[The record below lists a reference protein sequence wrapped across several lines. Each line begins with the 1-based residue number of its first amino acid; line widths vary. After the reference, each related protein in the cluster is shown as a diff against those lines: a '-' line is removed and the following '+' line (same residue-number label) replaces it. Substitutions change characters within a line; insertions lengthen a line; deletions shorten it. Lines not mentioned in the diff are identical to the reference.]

1 MRNWTV
7 VCGILLVTFIAGCGY
22 SLPLPLQQQVDV
34 MGAQMNDLYGVVT
47 AIKAGVKTDE
57 VDASAADMAE
67 KRYGEL
73 VQAHNDWR
81 AQVKK
86 VITTEMQNF
95 ANNDDYKNAVTK
107 LDNASKGFE
116 DATEAAMGV
125 PAEVPDWADEAKK
138 LIDLA
143 YNERK
148 LKRAADII
156 FKELTMKSWDDIE
169 G

>member
-1 MRNWTV
+1 MRKWKIV
-7 VCGILLVTFIAGCGY
+7 SQIALVILIAGCGY
-22 SLPLPLQQQVDV
+22 SLPPPLEQQVET
-34 MGAQMNDLYGVVT
+34 MNAQMNDLYGVVT
-47 AIKAGVKTDE
+47 AVKAGVKAGE
-57 VDASAADMAE
+57 VDAGAAQMAE

-81 AQVKK
+81 GQVKK

-95 ANNDDYKNAVTK
+95 ASDDDYQNAVTK
-107 LDNASKGFE
+107 LNTAAKGFE
-116 DATEAAMGV
+116 DATQAALGI

-148 LKRAADII
+148 LKRAGDII
-156 FKELTMKSWDDIE
+156 YKDLEMMPWKDIVD
-169 G
+169 